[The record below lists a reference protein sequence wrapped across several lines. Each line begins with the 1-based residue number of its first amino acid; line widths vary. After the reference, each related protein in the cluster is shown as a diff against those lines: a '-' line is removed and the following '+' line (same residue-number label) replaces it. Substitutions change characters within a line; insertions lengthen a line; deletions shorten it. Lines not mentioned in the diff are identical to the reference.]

1 MRSRQAAGQEPS
13 LPRHAFERGACWWAG
28 SQGGERAESGDEERA
43 RQRQRTGSARRGH
56 NKCEHNHCRNICK
69 NCGGTSICQHNRRRS
84 ACKNCGGASI
94 CQHNRRRSACK
105 NCGGASICQHNRQR
119 SRCTDRGD
127 ASALAGHLRNGWV
140 YVSSVQAGGT
150 APWNDTSIRTK
161 CFTLTTL
168 CGIMV
173 PLWCRE
179 RRCIRHTWVL
189 LSRCIREV

>member
-1 MRSRQAAGQEPS
+1 MICKDCGGQASASITAAAATASEQGLRGRKHLPASLQEEHLQGLRGHGYLPEHNRQRSR
-13 LPRHAFERGACWWAG
+13 
-28 SQGGERAESGDEERA
+28 
-43 RQRQRTGSARRGH
+43 
-56 NKCEHNHCRNICK
+56 CK
-69 NCGGTSICQHNRRRS
+69 DCGP
-84 ACKNCGGASI
+84 GGASI
-94 CQHNRRRSACK
+94 CQHNRRRSDCK
-105 NCGGASICQHNRQR
+105 DCGGASICQQNRQR